1 MADSQPNEN
10 ALRDYIAD
18 RLDMIEPGLTLVD
31 REHYLKN
38 ARGAAGFLD
47 IFARDSLDR
56 LVIIELKRTDSSARE
71 AIQELFK
78 YAALLRERYLIR
90 DVEYRLILLSV
101 EWHELLTPYSEMKKT
116 TPFELSAGRIVLGSD
131 GWPAGVEPLEA
142 VATAAP
148 RRFSKRHFLW
158 RFENGDTAD
167 AAAPLIA
174 AHMITAGLRDFVLV
188 RCRAND
194 ERLEGNIFLYFAHQ
208 ELTLEEYRQS
218 LRGQLSPEAF
228 DEFEEQIAD
237 LAEEEDRVGEA
248 ADAVWLPGYEE
259 LFERID
265 SDHSEISHPEKAS
278 HWFKDGSLAEIVIL
292 RFGRFNDTAIS
303 DATIID
309 EIIGQGGASD
319 FLLRS
324 SASSVSPPQMAALR
338 AAVSNIFF
346 FNSEWRNACLDL
358 LAYAEKTGPANV
370 TVAAFSN
377 DDILRSIAGAAF
389 RYPGYIPTFRF
400 EIAREGT
407 AVETFMGVPEW
418 DGSTFDFDTVREA
431 HLGDDP
437 FAYFIAHHFGENR
450 GLNEDLMHD
459 LGLRYIVFRMGDGG
473 PEAIRIVG
481 SSIAASPRKIR
492 GSVFGLIEANIPEV
506 HKIVSLFMEHDQG
519 FQQAITAWVNEPF
532 NVAERELESRLD
544 GLVTTKEERYWN
556 GTVEVCQS
564 CGHPLTAAQFMID
577 AHIGGGGANICALC
591 YLAEGNGRGTIFV
604 AAGARWRLLG
614 RDGSSR
620 AQPETAGDAG
630 P

>member
-18 RLDMIEPGLTLVD
+18 RLDMVEAGLTLVD

-101 EWHELLTPYSEMKKT
+101 EWHELLIPYSEMKKT
-116 TPFELSAGRIVLGSD
+116 APFELSAGRIVLGSD
-131 GWPAGVEPLEA
+131 GWPAGVEPIEA

-158 RFENGDTAD
+158 RFENGDAAG

-174 AHMITAGLRDFVLV
+174 AHMTAAGLRDFVLV
-188 RCRAND
+188 KCRAND
-194 ERLEGNIFLYFAHQ
+194 ERFDGNIFLYFAHQ
-208 ELTLEEYRQS
+208 ELTLEEYRES
-218 LRGQLSPEAF
+218 LRRQLSPEAY

-237 LAEEEDRVGEA
+237 LTEEEDRVGEA
-248 ADAVWLPGYEE
+248 ADAAWLPGYEE
-259 LFERID
+259 FFERID

-292 RFGRFNDTAIS
+292 RFGRFNDTTIS
-303 DATIID
+303 DATII
-309 EIIGQGGASD
+309 EELIGQGGASD

-324 SASSVSPPQMAALR
+324 NASTVSPPQMAALR

-377 DDILRSIAGAAF
+377 EDILRSIAGAAF
-389 RYPGYIPTFRF
+389 RYPGYVPTFRL
-400 EIAREGT
+400 EIARDGA

-431 HLGDDP
+431 HFGEDP

-450 GLNEDLMHD
+450 GLNADLMHD

-473 PEAIRIVG
+473 PEAIRVVG
-481 SSIAASPRKIR
+481 SSIAASPRKVR

-519 FQQAITAWVNEPF
+519 FQQAITAWVNEPL

-544 GLVTTKEERYWN
+544 GLVATEEERYWN
-556 GTVEVCQS
+556 GAVDECQT
-564 CGHPLTAAQFMID
+564 CGHSLTAAQFMID
-577 AHIGGGGANICALC
+577 AHIGGGANICALC
-591 YLAEGNGRGTIFV
+591 YLTEGNGRGTIFV
-604 AAGARWRLLG
+604 AAGPRWRLLG

-620 AQPETAGDAG
+620 AGPAVAGDAG